1 MDTVK
6 KQEAPMLVK
15 TMNNLYTYFS
25 IDFLGGPK
33 VLKFAWVINFQKVST
48 FFFVA
53 LLMMI
58 YDNYSPAAWVYMALH
73 GSYGFCWL
81 LKHFTFPDSGWEK
94 KITFGG
100 AVMSFL
106 FVLGPY
112 WLFPYL
118 LISNVLGTGHQAP
131 SNAMLMFCIS
141 LHTLGVVIMMV
152 SDCQKY
158 YILKYRGGLIE
169 NGMFKYIR
177 HPNYLGEIMLY
188 ASYALM
194 VGHWIPWAIL
204 AWIWSG
210 IFFTNMLMKESSL
223 SRYSNWKAYKGR
235 TAMLFPLNIL
245 TRPGS
250 LKVNN
255 NI

>member
-1 MDTVK
+1 MNTTK
-6 KQEAPMLVK
+6 KQEALK
-15 TMNNLYTYFS
+15 IFRAMNDLYTYLS
-25 IDFLGGPK
+25 NDFLGGPK
-33 VLKFAWVINFQKVST
+33 VLKFAWIINFQKAGT

-53 LLMMI
+53 LLMVI
-58 YDNYSPAAWVYMALH
+58 YNNFSTAAWVYMGLH

-81 LKHFTFPDSGWEK
+81 LKHFVFPDSGWEK

-100 AVMSFL
+100 ALMSFL

-118 LISNVLGTGHQAP
+118 LISNVLGADHFAP
-131 SNAMLMFCIS
+131 TNLILVICIS

-152 SDCQKY
+152 SDSQKY
-158 YILKYRGGLIE
+158 FTLKYCPGLIE

-177 HPNYLGEIMLY
+177 HPNYLGEMMLY

-194 VGHWIPWAIL
+194 VGHWIPWVIL

-223 SRYSNWKAYKGR
+223 SRYSTWKTYKGR
-235 TAMLFPLNIL
+235 TAMLFPLKLL
-245 TRPGS
+245 TRPSS
-250 LKVNN
+250 LKGNN
-255 NI
+255 DV

>member
-6 KQEAPMLVK
+6 KQDAPRLVR
-15 TMNNLYTYFS
+15 TMNDLFTYV
-25 IDFLGGPK
+25 INDFLGGPK
-33 VLKFAWVINFQKVST
+33 VLKFAWVINFQKAGT

-58 YDNYSPAAWVYMALH
+58 YNNFSTAAWVYMGLH
-73 GSYGFCWL
+73 GSYGLCWL
-81 LKHFTFPDSGWEK
+81 LKHFVFPDSGWEK

-118 LISNVLGTGHQAP
+118 LISNVLGTGHPAP
-131 SNAMLMFCIS
+131 SNPMLMFCIS

-158 YILKYRGGLIE
+158 YTLKYRQGLIE
-169 NGMFKYIR
+169 SGMFKYIR
-177 HPNYLGEIMLY
+177 RPNYLGEIMLY
-188 ASYALM
+188 ASYALI

-204 AWIWSG
+204 ALIWST
-210 IFFTNMLMKESSL
+210 IFLTNMLMIESSL

-235 TAMLFPLNIL
+235 TAMLFPLNLL
-245 TRPGS
+245 TQPGS
-250 LKVNN
+250 LKGDNDV
-255 NI
+255 